1 MGDGGFE
8 EGFERIVEADRR
20 GVRKDTD
27 LGFFPEGKSPTVRK
41 REIQEN

>member
-8 EGFERIVEADRR
+8 ENFERIVGAHWCV
-20 GVRKDTD
+20 VRKDTD

-41 REIQEN
+41 REIQDF